1 MNNDLTGK
9 HALVTGAARGI
20 GQAIADALA
29 ANGAK
34 VAYTDI
40 DFEEVEQSAARS
52 PDTIALKMDISQEDQ
67 VNDTVA
73 TIVDQWG
80 GLDIL
85 VNNAG
90 INTIKHRVNIDQFPL
105 DEWNKILSVDLT
117 GTYLVS
123 KAATP
128 AMIAQGG
135 GRIVNISSV
144 MGVVPARLQCAFTA
158 AKAGIV
164 HLTKTM
170 AIELAEHGIL
180 VNCVSPGSTLTEGTK
195 ALFYGEKGI
204 QKERAERMLSH
215 VPLSRPGSV
224 EEIAHAVMYFV
235 DPGSS
240 YTTGQ
245 NLCVDGGWTAGGFLR
260 DF

>member
-1 MNNDLTGK
+1 MNIDLTGK

-90 INTIKHRVNIDQFPL
+90 INTSKHRVNIDQFPL

-135 GRIVNISSV
+135 GRMVNISSV

-180 VNCVSPGSTLTEGTK
+180 VNCVSPGSTLTAGTK

-215 VPLSRPGSV
+215 VPLGRPGSV